1 MTGSYDTMIDLTY
14 LTRLVGSLSGSK
26 ISGRFGEWGY
36 MGVYGTS
43 VFFVLNPTDPDDNDD
58 EFDPGDWDL
67 PMLTFS
73 LKGSGVK
80 YEFLPDGQ
88 GTRAEAEG
96 FIGAKWS
103 GSAED
108 DQVVFFEVADAVL
121 QEIEDEDKYDVFNN
135 PELAG
140 GKTNFQYKTKVTK
153 TKPADLVSAPSGG
166 SSAKGAPSPKDW
178 RTSDDDTEVARLF
191 QQQFRQSKPTADDI
205 MDLFN
210 KAKQL
215 RSNRLITFARTL
227 RTESLKAR
235 RLNARQLVDKLL
247 ESETPT
253 PEIQSF
259 VQLGWRTT
267 SNGAL
272 HQKLE
277 LNDGATATVI
287 LHVSANQV
295 DPTGCA
301 SLEYETRRGPSS
313 CQVQLDDLP
322 SVVRSDGESLE
333 DFAARAS
340 DEVLAA
346 ARQVTIDLPD
356 DAAGPDDLH
365 SKDGPLDR
373 F

>member
-1 MTGSYDTMIDLTY
+1 MIDLTY
-14 LTRLVGSLSGSK
+14 LTRLAGSLFGSK

-43 VFFVLNPTDPDDNDD
+43 AFFVLNPTDPDENDD
-58 EFDPGDWDL
+58 ELDPGDWDL

-80 YEFLPDGQ
+80 YEFMPAGQ
-88 GTRAEAEG
+88 GTRAAAEG

-108 DQVVFFEVADAVL
+108 DQVVFFEVADAIL
-121 QEIEDEDKYDVFNN
+121 QEVEDEDKYDVFNN
-135 PELAG
+135 PELMG
-140 GKTNFQYKTKVTK
+140 GKSNFQYKTKVSK
-153 TKPADLVSAPSGG
+153 TSPASLVNPAQAPGPSKDTPSG
-166 SSAKGAPSPKDW
+166 PKDW
-178 RTSDDDTEVARLF
+178 RASEDDTEVARLF
-191 QQQFRQSKPTADDI
+191 QQQFRRSKPTADDI
-205 MDLFN
+205 MDLFS

-215 RSNRLITFARTL
+215 RSNRLTSFARTL
-227 RTESLKAR
+227 RAESLKLR
-235 RLNARQLVDKLL
+235 RFNARQLVDQLL
-247 ESETPT
+247 ESETSA
-253 PEIQSF
+253 PELQSF
-259 VQLGWRTT
+259 VQLGWQTT
-267 SNGAL
+267 RNGTL
-272 HQKLE
+272 SQEIE
-277 LNDGATATVI
+277 LNDGATAVVI
-287 LHVSANQV
+287 LHVSDNQV

-313 CQVQLDDLP
+313 CQIQLDNLP

-333 DFAARAS
+333 DFASRAT
-340 DEVLAA
+340 DEVLSVV
-346 ARQVTIDLPD
+346 RQVTVDLPD